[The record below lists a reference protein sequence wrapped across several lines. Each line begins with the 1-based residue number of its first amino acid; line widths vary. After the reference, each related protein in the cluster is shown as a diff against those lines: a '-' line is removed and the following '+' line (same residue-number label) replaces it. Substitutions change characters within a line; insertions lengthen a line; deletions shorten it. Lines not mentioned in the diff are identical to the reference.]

1 MHRACQIAMLELGI
15 VPGAAFK
22 SALVRV
28 KLMFDS
34 SACWRKLFACAD
46 PTENTR
52 RAQSITSYSPLS
64 RSLTSALSMR
74 G

>member
-1 MHRACQIAMLELGI
+1 MLELGI

-22 SALVRV
+22 SALVGV
-28 KLMFDS
+28 KLMYDS
-34 SACWRKLFACAD
+34 SACWLKLFACAD

-52 RAQSITSYSPLS
+52 PAQSIISYSPLP
-64 RSLTSALSMR
+64 RSLTSTLSMR

>member
-1 MHRACQIAMLELGI
+1 MLELGI

-22 SALVRV
+22 SALVGV
-28 KLMFDS
+28 KLMYDS
-34 SACWRKLFACAD
+34 SAFWMKLFERAD

-52 RAQSITSYSPLS
+52 PAINRLLFAGPASCSPVP
-64 RSLTSALSMR
+64 RSLTSTLSMR